1 MTISS
6 SPLCKTVPGR
16 ARFSIRRSRCRWSR
30 PRLPPCHR
38 GRVADRHAAAW
49 PWLAATLTEDALH
62 ELLPET
68 AKLPVTRYV
77 LPNLHAVN
85 FVIEGILG
93 QGAAAAARFDP
104 QAKALGESLRSRY
117 VDVPESLLAGGPGS
131 PP

>member
-1 MTISS
+1 M
-6 SPLCKTVPGR
+6 
-16 ARFSIRRSRCRWSR
+16 
-30 PRLPPCHR
+30 
-38 GRVADRHAAAW
+38 
-49 PWLAATLTEDALH
+49 
-62 ELLPET
+62 
-68 AKLPVTRYV
+68 TRYV